1 MPPKKQETMSNPY
14 FQFKQ
19 FTIYHDQCAMKVG
32 TDGTLLGAW
41 TPVEA
46 AHRILD
52 IGTGSGLIALMLA
65 QRSPSA
71 RITGIDIDEAAIR
84 QARSNAAASPWG
96 QRIEMVC
103 KDICR
108 LGARQGRY
116 DVVVSNPPYF
126 VERVACP
133 DAARHAARHTDSLS
147 FEQLLLVVDNLLTE
161 DGTFSVVLPADAC
174 NEFLATALHH
184 QLYLHHQTWVH
195 TRPAKPAKRVLMT
208 FVRHPVATQTD
219 LLIIE
224 SEAGV
229 YSPEFIRL
237 LKDFYIRL

>member
-84 QARSNAAASPWG
+84 QARSNAAASP
-96 QRIEMVC
+96 
-103 KDICR
+103 
-108 LGARQGRY
+108 
-116 DVVVSNPPYF
+116 
-126 VERVACP
+126 
-133 DAARHAARHTDSLS
+133 
-147 FEQLLLVVDNLLTE
+147 
-161 DGTFSVVLPADAC
+161 
-174 NEFLATALHH
+174 
-184 QLYLHHQTWVH
+184 
-195 TRPAKPAKRVLMT
+195 
-208 FVRHPVATQTD
+208 
-219 LLIIE
+219 
-224 SEAGV
+224 
-229 YSPEFIRL
+229 
-237 LKDFYIRL
+237 